1 MNVNIFSKVF
11 LKLREE
17 AGLKQDEIA
26 KKLGVSKSTV
36 GMWEI
41 GKRLPSPELYEA
53 IADCFNVDIDYLYG
67 RTSIRQK
74 VHYDNDG
81 TAYVPATLLISDR
94 EKDHILTYRDLS
106 DQGKDRVDE
115 YTERTRDLEK
125 QDEDSKIVESFQNR
139 FVARNG
145 NKNLTPD
152 QMKAI
157 MDILDGGNKDV

>member
-1 MNVNIFSKVF
+1 ME
-11 LKLREE
+11 LKDRIEMGRRIKKARDLRDMTLE
-17 AGLKQDEIA
+17 DIA
-26 KKLGVSKSTV
+26 IKIGVAKSTV
-36 GMWEI
+36 Q
-41 GKRLPSPELYEA
+41 RYETGQITNPKIPVVQA
-53 IADCFNVDIDYLYG
+53 IANTLNVNPSWLAIKSDIMEEDEE
-67 RTSIRQK
+67 
-74 VHYDNDG
+74 DNSL
-81 TAYVPATLLISDR
+81 ALSER
-94 EKDHILTYRDLS
+94 EQIHILTYRDLS